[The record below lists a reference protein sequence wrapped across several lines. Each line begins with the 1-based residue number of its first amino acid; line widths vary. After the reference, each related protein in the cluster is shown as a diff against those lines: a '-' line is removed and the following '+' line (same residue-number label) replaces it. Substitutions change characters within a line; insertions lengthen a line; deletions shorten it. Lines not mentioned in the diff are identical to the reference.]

1 MIQAFYGGVSSLH
14 ARQTSMDTIANDIA
28 NVNTAGYVQKEATFS
43 DLLYN
48 SMLRPENPAYAQELQ
63 GSGAQVNAIVQ
74 DMSTGSFVQTGS
86 ALDFAPRQ
94 AGFFAVRDAQGNL
107 SYTRDGTFA
116 EQNVNGTET
125 LADKQGRT
133 VLDAQ
138 GNAIVVRDGQ
148 PQAEPG
154 VFTFA
159 FPQNLTAAGDN
170 LFTVST
176 SSGAAQVS
184 SEGVMQ
190 GVYEA
195 SNVDLAGEMSRMIVT
210 QRGFQ
215 MNARVVSTADQI
227 EGYTN
232 DLH

>member
-1 MIQAFYGGVSSLH
+1 MIQAFYGGTSSLR
-14 ARQTSMDTIANDIA
+14 ARQTSMDTIANDVA

-63 GSGAQVNAIVQ
+63 GSGSEVNATVEN
-74 DMSTGSFVQTGS
+74 MSTGSFVQTGS
-86 ALDFAPRQ
+86 ALDFAPKQ
-94 AGFFAVRDAQGNL
+94 AGFFAVRDAQGNV

-116 EQNVNGTET
+116 EQNANGTEV
-125 LADKQGRT
+125 LMDKQGRT

-138 GNAIVVRDGQ
+138 GNAIPVQNGL

-159 FPQNLTAAGDN
+159 SPQNLTAAGDN
-170 LFTVST
+170 LFTANAA
-176 SSGAAQVS
+176 SGAAQVS
-184 SEGVMQ
+184 NEGVVQ
-190 GVYEA
+190 GVYEG
-195 SNVDLAGEMSRMIVT
+195 SNVDLASEMSRMIVT

-232 DLH
+232 ELH